1 MQFQQGIFKGRIFVA
16 ANHSAGE
23 PQKQFIDYRAHGFYT
38 DDHGKTYKISQ
49 DVSIPGSKEAMATE
63 LSGNRIMMNIRYQQG
78 DVRARIVSISST
90 GGATWDTAY
99 IDSNLPD
106 PVCQGSLLTNG
117 RKNSINIIA
126 FGNAHDSKRR
136 DNLTLRIILNE
147 GRTWKKNYLIDKSP
161 DGKSEF
167 TAYSDLVNIST
178 SEIGVLYERDNY
190 SQITFTV
197 IH

>member
-117 RKNSINIIA
+117 RKKSINIIA